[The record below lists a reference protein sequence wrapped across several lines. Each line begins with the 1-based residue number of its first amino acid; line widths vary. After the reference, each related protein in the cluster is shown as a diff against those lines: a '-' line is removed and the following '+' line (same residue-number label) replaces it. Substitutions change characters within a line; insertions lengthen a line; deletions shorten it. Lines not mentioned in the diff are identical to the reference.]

1 MTNDT
6 YVTNYDLKLLMLQP
20 KLKLSLE
27 QQREWLRA
35 RRQLLEQMAVI
46 RQKRDRLALSLGL
59 LMLQNRQASA
69 PLLNAI

>member
-35 RRQLLEQMAVI
+35 RRQLLKQMAVI
-46 RQKRDRLALSLGL
+46 WQKRDRLALSLGL

>member
-59 LMLQNRQASA
+59 LMLQNRQACA
-69 PLLNAI
+69 LLFNAI